1 MKAKYVRGMI
11 AGTMIGVG
19 AATALTNSMS
29 RGTKRKMKRTTK
41 KIMNSAQDVMGG
53 VMQMTKR

>member
-1 MKAKYVRGMI
+1 MRKYVSGMI

-19 AATALTNSMS
+19 AAAAITNSMS
-29 RGTKRKMKRTTK
+29 RGTKRRVRKTTRRM
-41 KIMNSAQDVMGG
+41 MNSAQDIMGG

>member
-1 MKAKYVRGMI
+1 MMAKYVRGMI

-19 AATALTNSMS
+19 AAAAITNSMS
-29 RGTKRKMKRTTK
+29 RGTKRRMRRTSRRM
-41 KIMNSAQDVMGG
+41 MNSAQNIMGG